1 MAQLPDQLHSITQ
14 IDGRVVLYELGSEEQ
29 IVNFDPTDR
38 DATARAQKTI
48 HDTDR
53 LDPEAKC
60 FAHFWSGYFY
70 AHAN

>member
-1 MAQLPDQLHSITQ
+1 MAQLPDMQHIINQ
-14 IDGRVVLYELGSEEQ
+14 IDGRVVIYDRDTEEQ

-38 DATARAQKTI
+38 DAAARAQKTI

-53 LDPEAKC
+53 LDAEAKC